1 MNKRFSTLLAAALVA
16 GGMSANAQIGG
27 TVATELTSTPARNY
41 MLTTN
46 QFVSGTIGKVIT
58 TEVANPWAKEVGAN
72 ATNVD
77 AQLWTIKVTTVAGSN
92 RFVLVNKATGMTLSF
107 DPKYAV
113 AADATGSSVPTPSND
128 AYSLE
133 LATEDT
139 EWTWV

>member
-77 AQLWTIKVTTVAGSN
+77 A
-92 RFVLVNKATGMTLSF
+92 
-107 DPKYAV
+107 
-113 AADATGSSVPTPSND
+113 
-128 AYSLE
+128 
-133 LATEDT
+133 
-139 EWTWV
+139 